1 MKLVLKHNKYYVESQ
16 HPVSGSG
23 NGIVVS
29 SGKQGCCIN
38 VIPFVIWYLCI
49 VFVIL
54 LAIKRRYR
62 DLHNVLGPY
71 LVFDI
76 YNDNAT
82 REVLMVA
89 KNSSSVSL
97 F

>member
-16 HPVSGSG
+16 HPVSGNG

-29 SGKQGCCIN
+29 SGKQGCFIN

-49 VFVIL
+49 VFVIP

-62 DLHNVLGPY
+62 DLH
-71 LVFDI
+71 I
-76 YNDNAT
+76 
-82 REVLMVA
+82 
-89 KNSSSVSL
+89 S
-97 F
+97 